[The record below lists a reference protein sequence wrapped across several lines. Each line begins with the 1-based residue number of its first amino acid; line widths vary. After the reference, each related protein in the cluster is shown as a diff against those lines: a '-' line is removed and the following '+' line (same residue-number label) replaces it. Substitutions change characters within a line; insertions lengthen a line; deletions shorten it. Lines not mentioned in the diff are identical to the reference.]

1 MAYKMKGPSLYKDSP
16 LRQGLG
22 VTEKKTKKAKKTV
35 DLMKTAATTD
45 KPAEYYK
52 LVDGKKVKI
61 SEDTYNSLKSQ

>member
-1 MAYKMKGPSLYKDSP
+1 MSTPFKMKGFSGFGNSP
-16 LRQGLG
+16 MKQGLG
-22 VTEKKTKKAKKTV
+22 VTEKKTKKTV